1 MNKDQQTIIAY
12 GLTQE
17 EAQIAKRAIMNKFV
31 CAPENI
37 TIITHPAA
45 IFSLRASEVNLVCV
59 KAHATDQQ
67 QWSKLMPVCRYL
79 KSNDIKF
86 QIIK

>member
-1 MNKDQQTIIAY
+1 MKTSNQLIAY

-17 EAQIAKRAIMNKFV
+17 EALAAQRSLANTMN

-37 TIITHPAA
+37 IITTDFTV
-45 IFSLRASEVNLVCV
+45 IYSLRADEKVTVGI
-59 KAHATDQQ
+59 KAHATDQSH
-67 QWSKLMPVCRYL
+67 WSLLMPVCRHM
-79 KSNDIKF
+79 KAQNIKF

>member
-1 MNKDQQTIIAY
+1 MKTNKQIIAY

-17 EAQIAKRAIMNKFV
+17 EAQAAKYAIINKFM
-31 CAPENI
+31 CAPEAISI
-37 TIITHPAA
+37 TTDPAI
-45 IFSLRASEVNLVCV
+45 IFSLRVGEVNLVGV

-67 QWSKLMPVCRYL
+67 QWSRLMPVCRYL

>member
-1 MNKDQQTIIAY
+1 MKNNSQIIAF

-17 EAQIAKRAIMNKFV
+17 EALASAHHLINIFQ

-37 TIITHPAA
+37 IITTDSTV
-45 IFSLRASEVNLVCV
+45 IYSLRADEKVTVGV
-59 KAHATDQQ
+59 KAHATDQT
-67 QWSKLMPVCRYL
+67 QWSQLMPISRHM
-79 KSNDIKF
+79 KAQNFKF

>member
-1 MNKDQQTIIAY
+1 MTKNNQIIAY

-17 EAQIAKRAIMNKFV
+17 EAMAAQRSLANTMN

-37 TIITHPAA
+37 IITTDPTV
-45 IFSLRASEVNLVCV
+45 IYSLQGGDVIVGI
-59 KAHATDQQ
+59 KAHPTDQQ
-67 QWSKLMPVCRYL
+67 QWSMLMPVCRYL
-79 KSNDIKF
+79 KANDIKF

>member
-1 MNKDQQTIIAY
+1 MKNNQIIIAY
-12 GLTQE
+12 GFTQE
-17 EAQIAKRAIMNKFV
+17 EATAAHRHLISTMG
-31 CAPENI
+31 CASENI
-37 TIITHPAA
+37 TVTPDPAT
-45 IFSLRASEVNLVCV
+45 IFSLRASEVNLVGV
-59 KAHATDQQ
+59 KAHATDHQ

>member
-1 MNKDQQTIIAY
+1 MNTIQITIAY

-17 EAQIAKRAIMNKFV
+17 EATVSQHTLINKFM
-31 CAPENI
+31 CKPENI
-37 TIITHPAA
+37 TVTTDPTVIY
-45 IFSLRASEVNLVCV
+45 SLQADDVNLVGI
-59 KAHATDQQ
+59 KAHPTDQQ

-79 KSNDIKF
+79 KANDIKF